1 MGKQESPWKAA
12 LIVASVG
19 IEMAA
24 AILIGYL
31 IGSYLDRLL
40 GTEPWL
46 FYIFLM
52 IGVLAGF
59 KGLWRTAKRYWPQ

>member
-46 FYIFLM
+46 FYIFLI

>member
-1 MGKQESPWKAA
+1 MGEQGNPWKAG

-31 IGSYLDRLL
+31 VGSYLDELL

-46 FYIFLM
+46 FYTFLI
-52 IGVLAGF
+52 IGILAGF

>member
-24 AILIGYL
+24 AILIGYF

-46 FYIFLM
+46 FYIFLI

>member
-31 IGSYLDRLL
+31 IGSYLDRIL

-46 FYIFLM
+46 FYIFLI